1 MKRLFFIIIFLV
13 SELIVAQPDLMVD
26 SIVVTTSNDTLYVWD
41 YNAWEQCAFQLD
53 YTVDIFD
60 SIITITQIDTAKDM
74 TTCYGY
80 HNFVTSIVGLT
91 EGNYRIDIYRD
102 CLYQD
107 IRFIKSF
114 WFEYIINGIDIWEEH
129 PKRFILYNAY
139 PNPFNPETNISYT
152 IPNTGFVLLKIYN
165 LLGQEVSI
173 LVSKNQKPGTYN
185 VLYDAK
191 GLSSG
196 IYFYRLQFENKV
208 EVKKILLL
216 R

>member
-1 MKRLFFIIIFLV
+1 MKRLFFITIFLI
-13 SELIVAQPDLMVD
+13 SQLIVAQPNLLID
-26 SIVVTTSNDTLYVWD
+26 SLVVKTSNDTVYVWD

-53 YTVDIFD
+53 FTVDIID
-60 SIITITQIDTAKDM
+60 SIITITQIDTAEDM

-80 HNFVTSIVGLT
+80 HNFVTPVVGLT

-114 WFEYIINGIDIWEEH
+114 WFEYIINGIDIWEKH
-129 PKRFILYNAY
+129 PKQFMLHNAY

-152 IPNTGFVLLKIYN
+152 IPNTGFVSLKIYN
-165 LLGQEVSI
+165 SLGQEIVT
-173 LVSKNQKPGTYN
+173 LVSTNQKPGTYN
-185 VLYDAK
+185 VVYAAK

-196 IYFYRLQFENKV
+196 VYYYRLLFNNKV
-208 EVKKILLL
+208 EIKKMLLL

>member
-1 MKRLFFIIIFLV
+1 MKRLFFIIIFLI
-13 SELIVAQPDLMVD
+13 SQLIVAQPNLLVD
-26 SIVVTTSNDTLYVWD
+26 SLVVKTSNDTVYVWD

-53 YTVDIFD
+53 FTFDIVD
-60 SIITITQIDTAKDM
+60 SIITITQIDTAEDM

-80 HNFVTSIVGLT
+80 HDFVTPVVGLT

-107 IRFIKSF
+107 IRFIKSIR
-114 WFEYIINGIDIWEEH
+114 FEYIISGIDNWEKH
-129 PKRFILYNAY
+129 PKRFILHNTY
-139 PNPFNPETNISYT
+139 PNPFNPETNISHT
-152 IPNTGFVLLKIYN
+152 ILNTGFVSLKIYN
-165 LLGQEVSI
+165 LLGQENAT

-185 VLYDAK
+185 VVYDAK

-196 IYFYRLQFENKV
+196 VYYYRLQFDNKV
-208 EVKKILLL
+208 EIKKILLL

>member
-1 MKRLFFIIIFLV
+1 MKRLFFIFIFLV

-26 SIVVTTSNDTLYVWD
+26 SIVVKTSNDTVYVLD

-53 YTVDIFD
+53 YTVDIID
-60 SIITITQIDTAKDM
+60 SIITITQIDTAQDM

-80 HNFVTSIVGLT
+80 HNFVTPVVGLT
-91 EGNYRIDIYRD
+91 EGNYRIDIFRD

-107 IRFIKSF
+107 TRLIKSF
-114 WFEYIINGIDIWEEH
+114 WFEYIINGIDILEKH
-129 PKRFILYNAY
+129 TKQFMLHNAY

-152 IPNTGFVLLKIYN
+152 IPYAGFVSLKIYN
-165 LLGQEVSI
+165 LLGQEKAN
-173 LVSKNQKPGTYN
+173 LVSTNQRQGTYN
-185 VLYDAK
+185 VVYDAK

-196 IYFYRLQFENKV
+196 VYYYRLQFENKV
-208 EVKKILLL
+208 EIKKILLL